1 MFKEQLKAI
10 LGSAAAEAVSK
21 DDIPLEELVKPSI
34 FDNDASKRIKGMM
47 VEVQEYIFEIEY
59 TKANQ
64 SVIDKER
71 NEAKQLQKEAQEAN
85 SVPEGFGKPQ
95 PNADQFKPV
104 AFTVKPKNNNAV
116 KRTFD
121 EMQKG

>member
-10 LGSAAAEAVSK
+10 LTSAGAEAASK
-21 DDIPLEELVKPSI
+21 DDVSLEELVKPSI
-34 FDNDASKRIKGMM
+34 FDNDTSKRIKGMM

-71 NEAKQLQKEAQEAN
+71 NEAKKLQ
-85 SVPEGFGKPQ
+85 
-95 PNADQFKPV
+95 
-104 AFTVKPKNNNAV
+104 
-116 KRTFD
+116 
-121 EMQKG
+121 